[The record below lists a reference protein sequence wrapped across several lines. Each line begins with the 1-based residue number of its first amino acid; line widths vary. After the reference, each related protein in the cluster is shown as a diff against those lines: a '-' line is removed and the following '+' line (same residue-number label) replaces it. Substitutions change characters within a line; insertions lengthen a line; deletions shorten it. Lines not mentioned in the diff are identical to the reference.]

1 MNQTQSKMAVGHIK
15 LESPENTEEMVKE
28 KLQRVNELGEVVKCS
43 FDPMTMDDI
52 ADIFPE
58 NVRNAG
64 HKPITQTDVS
74 TTTVGIQTSECH
86 NSVLQ
91 SEF

>member
-1 MNQTQSKMAVGHIK
+1 MAVGHIK

-28 KLQRVNELGEVVKCS
+28 KLQRVNEPGEVVKCL
-43 FDPMTMDDI
+43 FDPMTMDI
-52 ADIFPE
+52 ADNFPE

-64 HKPITQTDVS
+64 HKPILTQTDVS

-86 NSVLQ
+86 NSMLQ

>member
-1 MNQTQSKMAVGHIK
+1 
-15 LESPENTEEMVKE
+15 
-28 KLQRVNELGEVVKCS
+28 
-43 FDPMTMDDI
+43 MTMDDI
-52 ADIFPE
+52 VDNFPE
-58 NVRNAG
+58 NLRNAR

-86 NSVLQ
+86 NSMLQ